1 MRFDLVKPNHQT
13 VLAGDKDSLLSFYI
27 LKKAFCGQFRC
38 ADLYD
43 CTPLEACLTAGVQ
56 NDFVSVH
63 GDLTHLLAH
72 TIDLATL
79 PNWHFGTVYGFALYR
94 GAVRTIDLSAL
105 MEHFHSDTIFD
116 AFSEFQNTL
125 FLPEFET
132 DPILLGVLAVVSE
145 TKTVK
150 ANRLIVLTDDLGR
163 SLSPCYCPKH
173 TDELT
178 ALEAVFDSVVSDLH
192 TDPGYVTANPI
203 QYIDRNGE
211 HSQLIFTNYPFTI
224 KAVLNGIMTA
234 SGHIPYETVGCVG
247 FGRFMVYD
255 PEPFAFLQVQLPNR
269 FRSYGTYIYESK
281 ARVILR
287 WLFTKEIPIIND
299 EID

>member
-27 LKKAFCGQFRC
+27 LKKAVCGQFRR

-43 CTPLEACLTAGVQ
+43 CTPIEATLTANVQ
-56 NDFVSVH
+56 NDYTTVY
-63 GDLTHLLAH
+63 GELTHLLAH
-72 TIDLATL
+72 TIDLSTL
-79 PNWHFGTVYGFALYR
+79 PNWHFGTVYGFVLYR
-94 GAVRTIDLSAL
+94 GAVRDIDLSAL
-105 MEHFHSDTIFD
+105 MEHFHSDTVFD
-116 AFSEFQNTL
+116 AFREFQNTL
-125 FLPEFET
+125 FLPEGET
-132 DPILLGVLAVVSE
+132 APVLLGVLAVVSE
-145 TKTVK
+145 TRSVK

-178 ALEAVFDSVVSDLH
+178 VLEAVFDSVVSELH
-192 TDPGYVTANPI
+192 TDPGYATANPI

-211 HSQLIFTNYPFTI
+211 HGQLIFTNYPFTI
-224 KAVLNGIMTA
+224 KAILNGIFTA

-247 FGRFMVYD
+247 FGRFEVYD

-269 FRSYGTYIYESK
+269 FRSYGEYIYETK
-281 ARVILR
+281 ACVILR
-287 WLFTKEIPIIND
+287 WLFIKEIPIIND
-299 EID
+299 EMD

>member
-13 VLAGDKDSLLSFYI
+13 VLAGDKDSLLSFYLI
-27 LKKAFCGQFRC
+27 KRALFAHSRN

-43 CTPLEACLTAGVQ
+43 CKPLEATLTADIQGDYTTVYGELSHLQ
-56 NDFVSVH
+56 VH
-63 GDLTHLLAH
+63 TVDLSILS
-72 TIDLATL
+72 
-79 PNWHFGTVYGFALYR
+79 NWHFGTVYGFVFYQ
-94 GAVRTIDLSAL
+94 GAIRDIDLSAL

-116 AFSEFQNTL
+116 AFSEFKNTL
-125 FLPEFET
+125 FLPEGET
-132 DPILLGVLAVVSE
+132 APVLLGVLAAVSE
-145 TKTVK
+145 ARTVK

-192 TDPGYVTANPI
+192 TDPGYVTANSI

-224 KAVLNGIMTA
+224 KAVLSGIATA

-247 FGRFMVYD
+247 FGRFTVYD

-269 FRSYGTYIYESK
+269 FRAYGTYVYESR
-281 ARVILR
+281 ACVILR